1 MGVVSELLDR
11 LRALQVSSVCD
22 ADKSLP
28 LVDPAIRA
36 MLSGAAFTGPAV
48 TVTAPDD
55 HLPLLAALGRAEPGS
70 VLVVAT
76 GGGRR
81 AVAGELFATEAAR
94 RGLAGIVVDG
104 YCRDLA
110 GLRRIGLPVHARG
123 TVPASGSTVDP
134 GVTGASVTVGGVDVA
149 PGDLVLG
156 DDDGLVIASS
166 KRLAG
171 IVDAAEEIE
180 RAERALLVGM
190 AEGRPLAEMTTL
202 DEHLAALAA
211 GRRSALGFRV

>member
-1 MGVVSELLDR
+1 MSELLDR

-28 LVDPAIRA
+28 LLDPVIRA
-36 MLSGAAFTGPAV
+36 MVPGASPMAGPAF

-55 HLPLLAALGRAEPGS
+55 HLPLLTAMSRVEPGN

-76 GGGRR
+76 NGGRR
-81 AVAGELFATEAAR
+81 AVAGELFAIEAAR

-110 GLRRIGLPVHARG
+110 GLRRIGLPVYARG
-123 TVPASGSTVDP
+123 TVPASGSTRDP
-134 GVTGASVTVGGVDVA
+134 GRFGVSVEIGGVVVA

-156 DDDGLVIASS
+156 DDDGLVIAAPD
-166 KRLAG
+166 RLAG
-171 IVDAAEEIE
+171 IVEAAEEIE
-180 RAERALLVGM
+180 RAERALVAGM
-190 AEGRPLAEMTTL
+190 AAGRALVDMTTL
-202 DEHLAALAA
+202 DEHLAALAE
-211 GRRSALGFRV
+211 GRDSALRFTV